1 MERSNW
7 KYPQK
12 PKAVGRQ
19 RVIVY
24 ISKDIKKDIK
34 NVITSLSDSLDKEL
48 YSKSKDQLEE
58 YWHFKYDKTISPQEN
73 IYYFYD
79 MLKLYGSF
87 CRQWEEKHNGSCC
100 VVGRV
105 KGQYLMPKIE
115 LFYNELFK
123 EDNNG

>member
-1 MERSNW
+1 M
-7 KYPQK
+7 
-12 PKAVGRQ
+12 
-19 RVIVY
+19 
-24 ISKDIKKDIK
+24 SKDIKKDIE
-34 NVITSLSDSLDKEL
+34 NVAISLLDRFAKEL

-73 IYYFYD
+73 IYHFHD

-105 KGQYLMPKIE
+105 RDQYLMPKIE
-115 LFYNELFK
+115 IFYTELMEDK
-123 EDNNG
+123 KDNNGLS